1 MILPVKEVWHLDK
14 ISIEDLEVY
23 AYHGVYP
30 EENKLGQKF
39 FLSLQLFIDTNRAVG
54 QDDLM
59 QSVNYGEVCFFL
71 KDWMEKNT
79 FCLIETVADRLAQAV
94 LLQYPLVQRIILEVK
109 KPNAPVSLPL
119 ESISV
124 TVERQWHRVYVGVGS
139 NMGNREGFIRSALL
153 LLEQQRNCKLVRVS
167 NLFATAPYGYTEQP
181 EFLNGCIEVHTL
193 QNPQQFLT
201 TLHNIEQ
208 QLGRERTMH
217 WGPRTIDLDILLYD
231 DAVLDMENL
240 TVPHID
246 MQNRLFVLKPLAE
259 IAGFVRHPLLGKTI
273 AQLCEIAEKQQ
284 S

>member
-1 MILPVKEVWHLDK
+1 MDK
-14 ISIEDLEVY
+14 ISIENLEVY

-54 QDDLM
+54 QDDFM

-273 AQLCEIAEKQQ
+273 AQLCEIAEKRQN
-284 S
+284 

>member
-1 MILPVKEVWHLDK
+1 MDK
-14 ISIEDLEVY
+14 ISIENLEVY

-153 LLEQQRNCKLVRVS
+153 LLEQQRNCELVRVS

-273 AQLCEIAEKQQ
+273 AQLCEIAEKRQN
-284 S
+284 

>member
-1 MILPVKEVWHLDK
+1 MILPAKEVRQLDK
-14 ISIEDLEVY
+14 ISIENLEVY

-39 FLSLQLFIDTNRAVG
+39 FLSLQLFIDTDRAVG

-208 QLGRERTMH
+208 QLGRERTRH

-231 DAVLDMENL
+231 DAIIDTESL

-259 IAGFVRHPLLGKTI
+259 IAGFVRHPLFGKTI
-273 AQLCEIAEKQQ
+273 AQLCEIAEKRQN
-284 S
+284 